1 MKSVARMRYLGLALT
16 VLYVFGV
23 ILYLS
28 NVSADKQLWKLDP
41 NNFGDTLAG
50 IAGPLA
56 FIWLVLGFFI
66 QSEQLKAQGASVDAQ
81 REALEMQRTEL
92 ELQRNELKLQ
102 REETSRLA
110 DEAAKQAAAVAL
122 NEAHARR
129 DTFLRT
135 FDLISPMQISLAIR
149 MARLLEPAAVFPALQ
164 SHSQGETSAAYDLV
178 IAILKGRLGAFS
190 QHGVDPEN
198 LSFLAKQFIENF
210 EFIADSAEKADQLA
224 NMLRIIERSD
234 MSRAYVAL
242 CISMHRTTNFK
253 TRETPTK
260 IDQIGV

>member
-1 MKSVARMRYLGLALT
+1 MKSVDWMRYLGLAATAVYL
-16 VLYVFGV
+16 LGV
-23 ILYLS
+23 GSYFWNVPSEKYL
-28 NVSADKQLWKLDP
+28 WRLDP

-135 FDLISPMQISLAIR
+135 FDLVSPMQISLAIR
-149 MARLLEPAAVFPALQ
+149 IARLLEPTAVYSALQ

-178 IAILKGRLGAFS
+178 VANLKGRPGAFS
-190 QHGVDPEN
+190 QYGIDTAN
-198 LSFLAKQFIENF
+198 LSFLSMQFIENF

-224 NMLRIIERSD
+224 NMLRVIEKSD

-242 CISMHRTTNFK
+242 CISMKRTANFRTRESPTNF
-253 TRETPTK
+253 
-260 IDQIGV
+260 DQNGI